1 MTTPG
6 TASTSDAR
14 KRAAE
19 RLTVTVTVD
28 TDELR
33 EWADRHADMGNHGV
47 AHVLYQAAKDG
58 ESLGEQAIREAEQRG
73 AVEAL
78 RNMAQTFRT
87 DAAEAWGYSASWLTN
102 GTSVA
107 ELAATW
113 CLDRA
118 DHLADGGAS

>member
-1 MTTPG
+1 M
-6 TASTSDAR
+6 S
-14 KRAAE
+14 E
-19 RLTVTVTVD
+19 RISVTVTVN

-47 AHVLYQAAKDG
+47 AHVLYAAAKNG
-58 ESLGEQAIREAEQRG
+58 ETLTEQAIREAEKRG

-78 RNMAQTFRT
+78 RDMAAEFRD
-87 DAAEAWGYSASWLTN
+87 DAAAAWGHGAAWLTN

-113 CLDRA
+113 CLDAA
-118 DHLADGGAS
+118 DRLDATEGTPS